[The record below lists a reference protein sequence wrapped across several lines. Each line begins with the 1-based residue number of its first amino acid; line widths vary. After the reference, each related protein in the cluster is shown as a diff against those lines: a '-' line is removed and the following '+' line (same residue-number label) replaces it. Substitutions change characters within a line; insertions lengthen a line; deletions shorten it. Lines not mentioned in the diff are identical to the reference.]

1 MTGAHALPTHHPSD
15 ALLVDYGAGALGE
28 GLSLAVAL
36 HLTRC
41 PECRAATAGV
51 EAVGG
56 ALLEAL
62 PPAPLER
69 LTLAGLLAE
78 LDHEQRDHEP
88 AARPAPPTVVAD
100 PSCPGPL
107 RGYVPSLVAAPWRR
121 LAPGVQRVELMPRTP
136 RGGGVQLLRIAPGV
150 GVPHHGHRGLELT
163 VVLSG
168 SYSDALARYAAG
180 DLAEMSGDHQ
190 HQPVADG
197 DRACVCLIATE
208 APLRFT
214 GLLGRLMQPLIRL

>member
-1 MTGAHALPTHHPSD
+1 MNEAHALPNHHPSD

-41 PECRAATAGV
+41 PECRAALAGID
-51 EAVGG
+51 AVGG
-56 ALLEAL
+56 ALLEGL
-62 PPAPLER
+62 PPDPLER
-69 LTLAGLLAE
+69 LTLAGVLAE
-78 LDHEQRDHEP
+78 LDRDP
-88 AARPAPPTVVAD
+88 PMRPAPRPMAAD
-100 PSCPGPL
+100 PSLPGPL
-107 RGYVPSLVAAPWRR
+107 RGYVPSLAAAPWRR
-121 LAPGVQRVELMPRTP
+121 LAPGVRRVELMPRTP
-136 RGGGVQLLRIAPGV
+136 RGGGAQLLRIAPGV

-168 SYSDALARYAAG
+168 AYSDGLARYAAG
-180 DLAEMSGDHQ
+180 DLAEMDGDRQ
-190 HQPVADG
+190 HQPVADSG
-197 DRACVCLIATE
+197 DECVCVIATE